1 MEFSQSYIDLEGE
14 FIMEVAK
21 RMENFKYIIAAKTLF
36 YLLNEIG
43 FIYKG
48 SDNRWRIYESA
59 RNKGYM
65 KYGKIK
71 DHDIYEDNPKTPKIT
86 NEGFKKILSLMDNRR
101 SLFERYGKF
110 VI

>member
-1 MEFSQSYIDLEGE
+1 
-14 FIMEVAK
+14 
-21 RMENFKYIIAAKTLF
+21 
-36 YLLNEIG
+36 
-43 FIYKG
+43 
-48 SDNRWRIYESA
+48 
-59 RNKGYM
+59 M